1 MTPEERL
8 DRHRA
13 IAAALEAIGDEDLA
27 EWLGASEP
35 LRRDGFARLTLPG
48 GGSPAFVKL
57 LPVTDLELEP
67 HNWLST
73 ANCFGL
79 THCYGYV
86 SGRRASAYGAS
97 WGPMR
102 SPTGG
107 SWRAS
112 ASSSR

>member
-67 HNWLST
+67 HNWLSGELLRPAALLRLPYRGGGLRRT
-73 ANCFGL
+73 A
-79 THCYGYV
+79 
-86 SGRRASAYGAS
+86 RAG
-97 WGPMR
+97 GP
-102 SPTGG
+102 
-107 SWRAS
+107 
-112 ASSSR
+112 